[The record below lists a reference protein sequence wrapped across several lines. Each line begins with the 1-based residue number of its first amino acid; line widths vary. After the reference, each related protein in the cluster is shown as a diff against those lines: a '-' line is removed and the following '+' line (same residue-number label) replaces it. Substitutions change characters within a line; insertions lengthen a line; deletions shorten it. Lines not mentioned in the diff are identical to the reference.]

1 MIEST
6 MFSCPEETA
15 REGESCIVNLR
26 EALHIMEEEP
36 EGSPG
41 RRFLGPLTQLLRLH
55 EATLADVMDFHMMR
69 HLDDHHRSCR
79 RMAILPSVAE
89 ELSLSDPRKQAR
101 AQKLLRAASL
111 AAQRGG
117 IFCQVSMPGGLL
129 DHLGDDFPASTRE

>member
-15 REGESCIVNLR
+15 REGETCTVKLR
-26 EALHIMEEEP
+26 EALRILEEEP
-36 EGSPG
+36 VGSPG
-41 RRFLGPLTQLLRLH
+41 RRFLGPLTQLLQLH

-69 HLDDHHRSCR
+69 HLDDHHQSCR

-101 AQKLLRAASL
+101 AQELLRAASL

-117 IFCQVSMPGGLL
+117 IFCQVSTPGGLL
-129 DHLGDDFPASTRE
+129 DCLGDDFPASSG